1 MVGQSLSPQLEKVVP
16 SLEGCVI
23 AQNMPSLPP
32 HPGVQWLGQGHSL
45 QEENAAVSLECCGK
59 RQSQPGPLI
68 AALRGTSPVPECNP
82 SQVQGQGS

>member
-45 QEENAAVSLECCGK
+45 KEENAAVSLECCGK
-59 RQSQPGPLI
+59 RQGLPASATQGLTVR
-68 AALRGTSPVPECNP
+68 ASALNP
-82 SQVQGQGS
+82 Q